1 VSKRDQLRA
10 RLTGPQNLMLRP
22 VWQGL
27 GYDEKVGENYR
38 LHWNGAMNWF
48 IIEFSDRVVDRVR

>member
-1 VSKRDQLRA
+1 LRA

>member
-1 VSKRDQLRA
+1 
-10 RLTGPQNLMLRP
+10 MLRP

-38 LHWNGAMNWF
+38 LRNFREVAPFKNCNNLETDKDGG
-48 IIEFSDRVVDRVR
+48 IDT

>member
-1 VSKRDQLRA
+1 
-10 RLTGPQNLMLRP
+10 MLRP

-38 LHWNGAMNWF
+38 LHPNYPKSVLEDKAQ
-48 IIEFSDRVVDRVR
+48 RVALS